1 MSAWPD
7 KFVIGLTGNIAT
19 GKSVVRKM
27 LEHLGA
33 FGIDAD
39 SLAHRAIAPGSLGY
53 QPVIE
58 TFGNWILDSDNKI
71 DRSRLG
77 SLVFAKT
84 EALSRL
90 EAILHPL
97 VGQAIDQLICRA
109 RQKVI
114 VVEAIKLLESSL
126 AAKCDTVW
134 VSYSPPE
141 LQLARLRQKR
151 NMTESLARQR
161 IAAQPPQEEK
171 LKSAQVVIRN
181 EKSFEAIWQ
190 QVNLAWEKLALTGE
204 SEPIMEKFP
213 PKGGFTVQ
221 RTMPNQAEEISKI
234 INVLSNSHQQ
244 PTRED
249 IMANF
254 AEKAFLLLRLDG
266 KPVGIAGWKV
276 ENLVSQIDSI
286 YLDSRLPLRESI
298 SNFINEAENASL
310 GLQCEISL
318 LFLQDHWSSYLEIF
332 QSLGYQPRYIESLEA
347 LSWQEAA
354 QESMS
359 LGSILLFKQLRQD
372 RILRSI

>member
-39 SLAHRAIAPGSLGY
+39 TLAHRAITPDSLGY

-58 TFGNWILDSDNKI
+58 TFGNWILDSDNQI
-71 DRSRLG
+71 NRSLLG
-77 SLVFAKT
+77 SLVFTNA

-90 EAILHPL
+90 EAIIHPL
-97 VGQAIDQLICRA
+97 VGQAVDQLIFRA

-114 VVEAIKLLESSL
+114 VVEAIKLLESNL

-141 LQLARLRQKR
+141 LQLARLQQKR
-151 NMTESLARQR
+151 NMPESAARQR
-161 IAAQPPQEEK
+161 IAAQPPQQEK
-171 LKSAQVVIRN
+171 LKAAQVVIRN
-181 EKSFEAIWQ
+181 EKSYEDIWH
-190 QVNLAWEKLALTGE
+190 QVNLAWEKLALNRL
-204 SEPIMEKFP
+204 SEPVVEEL
-213 PKGGFTVQ
+213 PKNGKITIQ
-221 RTMPNQAEEISKI
+221 RTMPGQAGEIAKLI
-234 INVLSNSHQQ
+234 KVLTDSQQQ
-244 PTRED
+244 PTHED

-286 YLDSRLPLRESI
+286 YLDSKLPLRESI
-298 SNFINEAENASL
+298 SSLMNEAENASL
-310 GLQCEISL
+310 ELQCEISL
-318 LFLQDHWSSYLEIF
+318 LFLQDRYAPLLEIF

-347 LSWQEAA
+347 LAWQEAA
-354 QESMS
+354 QESIS
-359 LGSILLFKQLRQD
+359 PGSILLFKQLRQN
-372 RILRSI
+372 RILSLI